1 MKSQSRN
8 NSRNVD
14 KRDTVMIS
22 HANPEDNE
30 FALWLGLQLARNGYR
45 VWSDVTK
52 LLGGEQFWA
61 DIEEVIR
68 QKAVKVI
75 YVLSKVSNEGGR
87 GFRKELHL
95 ADSVGRQLK
104 DTRFLIPIATDDLL
118 PRDYNVYVQQLNT
131 IQFQNW
137 ATGLKQLLKAL
148 RRDGVPKVNR
158 RYNPNAVSSWWRNFR
173 SAKAGIIFRS
183 DHYYSNWF
191 PIKIPNGLF
200 WHSLESAYGNKIT
213 LDFDL
218 PFRFVQSGNGVLTF
232 ADEEEVRKSIEPEYQ
247 IIASEWLDVNDLSK
261 GKRTPEDSQGPPLK
275 NLFVQLLR
283 ETWQVWIEKRPVGI
297 YELSG
302 GSRCAYFIG
311 NPEIDSLKVDFS
323 GVDGKQTWRSLV
335 GSWTRHAANEQ
346 VATKA
351 YWHFGVQAKPKLW
364 PALLYQISSHV
375 IFSDD
380 GRTPW
385 ESHRRMH
392 KARRSRCKNWYNDE
406 WRDRLSAAMTYLA
419 APNDKIEIPLCESE
433 ALIVP
438 LQAIQFD
445 SKISCRPL
453 PSSSANKSH
462 ENAEADI
469 EDDFDEDEE
478 PF

>member
-1 MKSQSRN
+1 
-8 NSRNVD
+8 
-14 KRDTVMIS
+14 MIS

-30 FALWLGLQLARNGYR
+30 FALWLALQLARDGYK

-75 YVLSKVSNEGGR
+75 YVLSKVSNESGR

-104 DTRFLIPIATDDLL
+104 DKRFLIPVAIDDLL

-137 ATGLKQLLKAL
+137 ATGLRQLLKAL
-148 RRDGVPKVNR
+148 RRDRVPKVNR
-158 RYNPNAVSSWWRNFR
+158 RYNPDAVSFWWRNFR
-173 SAKAGIIFRS
+173 SAKAGITLRP

-200 WHSLESAYGNKIT
+200 WHSLESVYGNKVA

-218 PFRFVQSGNGVLTF
+218 PFRFVQSGDAILTF
-232 ADEEEVRKSIEPEYQ
+232 ADEEEVKKAIGAEYQ
-247 IIASEWLDVNDLSK
+247 IIASEWLDLDDLSK
-261 GKRTPEDSQGPPLK
+261 GRCTQGDLQGQPLK

-283 ETWQVWIEKRPVGI
+283 EAWQSWIETRPVGI

-302 GSRCAYFIG
+302 RAQCAYFIG
-311 NPEIDSLKVDFS
+311 NTEVESLKVGFL

-335 GSWTRHAANEQ
+335 GSWTRPAANEQ
-346 VATKA
+346 GVAKA

-364 PALLYQISSHV
+364 PALLYQVSSHV

-406 WRDRLSAAMTYLA
+406 WRDRLFAAMTYLA
-419 APNDKIEIPLCESE
+419 APNDEIKIPLCRSE
-433 ALIVP
+433 ALIVS

-453 PSSSANKSH
+453 PSDSVNKSR
-462 ENAEADI
+462 ESTEANI